1 MKFGIDI
8 NKIKQN
14 FSGKNKT
21 KLLFIIGIAGMLLI
35 LLSELILDK
44 NPEVKVNEGQ
54 SAVTEDNETEQY
66 KQQIQNE
73 LTELLT
79 KIKGVGDCKVLVTVE
94 GTTEYVYAENIS
106 RYNDTD
112 NERTSDKYEN
122 NIVFTEKDG
131 EKQALVRKVIKP
143 QINGVLVVCE
153 GGGNVQVNERV
164 IKAVSTALNLSSGK
178 ICVEEKIH

>member
-8 NKIKQN
+8 NRIKEA

-21 KLLFIIGIAGMLLI
+21 KLLIIIGIAGMILI
-35 LLSELILDK
+35 LLSELIPGKDTK
-44 NPEVKVNEGQ
+44 TQTRENQ
-54 SAVTEDNETEQY
+54 STATEDNETDLY

-73 LTELLT
+73 LTELLK
-79 KIKGVGDCKVLVTVE
+79 KIKGVGDCKVMVTIE

-131 EKQALVRKVIKP
+131 EKQALVRKIIKP
-143 QINGVLVVCE
+143 KINGVLIVCE
-153 GGGNVQVNERV
+153 GGGNIQVNERV
-164 IKAVSTALNLSSGK
+164 IKAVSTALDLSSSK
-178 ICVEEKIH
+178 ICVEEKIN

>member
-8 NKIKQN
+8 NKIKQT

-21 KLLFIIGIAGMLLI
+21 KLLFMIGIAGMLLI
-35 LLSELILDK
+35 LLSELIPDK
-44 NPEVKVNEGQ
+44 KTEVQVNEGQ
-54 SAVTEDNETEQY
+54 SAVTEDNETERY

>member
-1 MKFGIDI
+1 MKFGIDLHR
-8 NKIKQN
+8 IKET

-21 KLLFIIGIAGMLLI
+21 KFLFIIGIAGMLLI
-35 LLSELILDK
+35 LLSELIPDK
-44 NPEVKVNEGQ
+44 ETANQVNESQ
-54 SAVTEDNETEQY
+54 SAVTQGDETELY
-66 KQQIQNE
+66 KQQIQTE

-79 KIKGVGDCKVLVTVE
+79 KIQGVGDCKVMVTVE

-112 NERTSDKYEN
+112 NERVSDKYEN

-131 EKQALVRKVIKP
+131 EKQALVKKIIKP
-143 QINGVLVVCE
+143 QINGVVVVCE
-153 GGGNVQVNERV
+153 GGGNVQVSERV

>member
-1 MKFGIDI
+1 MKFGI
-8 NKIKQN
+8 NLNRIKET

-21 KLLFIIGIAGMLLI
+21 KILFVIGIAGMLLI
-35 LLSELILDK
+35 LLSELIPDK
-44 NPEVKVNEGQ
+44 GAVAELNESQ
-54 SAVTEDNETEQY
+54 SVTTQDDETELY

-73 LTELLT
+73 LTELLS
-79 KIKGVGDCKVLVTVE
+79 KIQGVGDCKVMITVE
-94 GTTEYVYAENIS
+94 GTTEYVYAENVS

-112 NERTSDKYEN
+112 SERISDKYEN

-131 EKQALVRKVIKP
+131 EKQALVRKIIKP
-143 QINGVLVVCE
+143 QINGVVVVCE

-164 IKAVSTALNLSSGK
+164 IKAVSTALNLSSSK